1 MRLVTP
7 IWFKRLFRKPK
18 TGSDEVAIY
27 VKTDNKVYKR
37 LPNNG
42 DEVELGGGIE
52 LVKLNNTYYG
62 VGESVGGVLQPQDNI
77 KTSTTNPVGENIL
90 NTYVYKADGRLDYYT
105 ILKSGVTKKYT
116 PTYNGTEIT
125 QIDEINVTIL

>member
-77 KTSTTNPVGENIL
+77 KTSTTNPVA
-90 NTYVYKADGRLDYYT
+90 TWSWPTRTPRRRSCGRTRAPSWAPPGSRLSA
-105 ILKSGVTKKYT
+105 SG
-116 PTYNGTEIT
+116 G
-125 QIDEINVTIL
+125 